1 MSQICPSRL
10 QLIRNFLVS
19 NPEAGERT
27 VSKALN
33 LPRSSTGRALRF
45 IRSGVSMASVAAASP
60 VPKEGQQVEF
70 SEKKGEAT
78 LTSKRVLT
86 LADLIEHTKVDL
98 KVWSVERFVSNKFE
112 QASKDDLDRVTV
124 TPLFQVKAFFVRRAE
139 AELSE
144 EFVRASVE
152 KALAGIRPPKASFR
166 GQKIEVADPHMLEIS
181 IPDIHIGKLVWG
193 PETGGASYDSKIAT
207 RLALDAAENLW
218 SKACVF
224 PISRILLPLGSDLFH
239 TDTINNTTTA
249 GTAVD
254 SDSRWQKSF
263 RMGVELAIEL
273 IEFSRS
279 KTPDG
284 VDVLMIP
291 GNHDFTRTAYLGL
304 VLEMMY
310 RNCPDVRINNSP
322 NPRKYFRFGTTLLGF
337 THGDKEKHDRL
348 PLIMAGEKPTEWAE
362 TTHREIHLGHLHSM
376 RETRYVA
383 GNEHG
388 HVRVRILPSLCATD
402 SWHHSSGFVGSQ
414 RAAEAYIWAFKAG
427 YVGHLSYTVPK

>member
-1 MSQICPSRL
+1 MPICSKRL
-10 QLIRNFLVS
+10 AAISKFLS
-19 NPEAGERT
+19 ANPTAGRVT
-27 VSKALN
+27 ISKATGI
-33 LPRSSTGRALRF
+33 PPAAVGRALR
-45 IRSGVSMASVAAASP
+45 SMQTSPVGGVSARSE
-60 VPKEGQQVEF
+60 VPREGKQVDF
-70 SEKKGEAT
+70 NEKGGEASMV
-78 LTSKRVLT
+78 SKRVVT
-86 LADLIEHTKVDL
+86 LDDLIKHTQVDM
-98 KVWSVERFVSNKFE
+98 KVWEIDRHLAHAYPV
-112 QASKDDLDRVTV
+112 ASKDSNGKVAAT
-124 TPLFQVKAFFVRRAE
+124 QMHEIKAWFKRRAFAVDE
-139 AELSE
+139 AFIRGVVKSA
-144 EFVRASVE
+144 VDGIVGRKPKKPTS
-152 KALAGIRPPKASFR
+152 KLA
-166 GQKIEVADPHMLEIS
+166 VDDPHMLEIS

-207 RLALDAAENLW
+207 RLALDAAANLW

-348 PLIMAGEKPTEWAE
+348 PLILAGENPVDWAQ
-362 TTHREIHLGHLHSM
+362 TTHREIHVGHLHSM

-402 SWHHSSGFVGSQ
+402 QWHNSSGFVGAL
-414 RAAEAYIWAFKAG
+414 RAAEAYVWSYGTG
-427 YVGHLSYTVPK
+427 YVGHLSYSVPK

>member
-1 MSQICPSRL
+1 MHEIKAWFKR
-10 QLIRNFLVS
+10 RAFAVD
-19 NPEAGERT
+19 EA
-27 VSKALN
+27 
-33 LPRSSTGRALRF
+33 F
-45 IRSGVSMASVAAASP
+45 IRGVVKSAVDGI
-60 VPKEGQQVEF
+60 VNRKPK
-70 SEKKGEAT
+70 KPALK
-78 LTSKRVLT
+78 
-86 LADLIEHTKVDL
+86 LA
-98 KVWSVERFVSNKFE
+98 
-112 QASKDDLDRVTV
+112 
-124 TPLFQVKAFFVRRAE
+124 
-139 AELSE
+139 
-144 EFVRASVE
+144 
-152 KALAGIRPPKASFR
+152 
-166 GQKIEVADPHMLEIS
+166 VADPHMLEIS

-207 RLALDAAENLW
+207 QLALDAAANLW
-218 SKACVF
+218 SKASVF

-348 PLIMAGEKPTEWAE
+348 PLIMAGERAKDWSE
-362 TTHREIHLGHLHSM
+362 TTHKEIHLGHLHSM

-388 HVRVRILPSLCATD
+388 PVRVRILPSLCATD
-402 SWHHSSGFVGSQ
+402 QWHNSSGFVGAL
-414 RAAEAYIWAFKAG
+414 RAAEAYVWSYGTG
-427 YVGHLSYTVPK
+427 YVGHLSYSVPK